1 MLINTPVLCTFDL
14 VTATLDKV
22 TIAHWSLPYKIH
34 LQATVKSAPLPLTLI
49 YATLGFYVPLV
60 AKHYL
65 SLYAHMRLYFT
76 HKMTEKRYLSAKY
89 HFMRYLFSPYNRH
102 HNTLFADKSGDYNSK
117 IITHLPIIGAR
128 TRTLQCEMDGSLYV
142 SRHSP
147 RFATA
152 LPFTLP
158 DNFFYLLYLHLLALL
173 STKHNADNGIRTH
186 MVK

>member
-1 MLINTPVLCTFDL
+1 MYVRFGYGYSRQSNYCAL
-14 VTATLDKV
+14 VTSVQNTLVSYRKVRPFAFNSNLRYVRVLRATCR
-22 TIAHWSLPYKIH
+22 
-34 LQATVKSAPLPLTLI
+34 QAQPVVLRA
-49 YATLGFYVPLV
+49 YAVIFHSQDDR
-60 AKHYL
+60 KEI
-65 SLYAHMRLYFT
+65 SI
-76 HKMTEKRYLSAKY
+76 SQY
-89 HFMRYLFSPYNRH
+89 HFIRYLFSPYNRH

-128 TRTLQCEMDGSLYV
+128 NRTLQCEMDGSLYV
-142 SRHSP
+142 PRHSP

-158 DNFFYLLYLHLLALL
+158 DNFYLLYLHLLALL

>member
-1 MLINTPVLCTFDL
+1 MYVRFGYGYSRQSNYCAL
-14 VTATLDKV
+14 VTSVQNTLVSYRKV
-22 TIAHWSLPYKIH
+22 RS
-34 LQATVKSAPLPLTLI
+34 LPLTLI

-60 AKHYL
+60 AKHNL
-65 SLYAHMRLYFT
+65 SFYAHMRLYFT
-76 HKMTEKRYLSAKY
+76 HKMTEKRYLSANITLY
-89 HFMRYLFSPYNRH
+89 ATYFLLITASPTHYSLIRLVNK
-102 HNTLFADKSGDYNSK
+102 NK
-117 IITHLPIIGAR
+117 ILTHLPIIGAR
-128 TRTLQCEMDGSLYV
+128 TRTLQCEMDGSLNV

-158 DNFFYLLYLHLLALL
+158 DNFYLLYLHLLALL